1 MSADATLGA
10 TTDRALEA
18 AASGAGTAATP
29 AQTLRWLRAAAERR
43 VGVIATASVPLIG
56 LFICM
61 AGTRTP
67 VLVPQSIAL
76 WPLASGMAGPLQY
89 IGISLS
95 VGETVVAL
103 MVLIAAYLAAIRY
116 ADQVP
121 TRLTVW
127 AIAAFTLIVLI
138 GPPLFSTDVFS
149 YQAYARMFAHYHINP
164 YVHGPDTIALDP
176 IYNYVGAKWI
186 ATPSV
191 YGPLF
196 TFLSAVFAMTSV
208 AFSEFAFKLIA
219 AAASAGT
226 MVLIWKAAKR
236 RGVSPA
242 RGIALFGLN
251 PMVTL
256 YAVGGG
262 HNDMLMLLLST
273 AGVYATLLHRDRG
286 AGALITTSVAVKL
299 TGAIVLPFA
308 LISDATHS
316 RSRWRSFIVGTAA
329 VTVLVAT
336 ASYLAFGTGVLHL
349 ASTLQT
355 VQAEG
360 AWQSLP
366 GVVFSLARVP
376 VAAGV
381 RFADEALLAGIV
393 LWLLWR
399 VWKGRLD
406 WIEAAAW
413 ATFAVLATAWSLL
426 PWYVCWLMP
435 LVALTSERRL
445 WRVATV
451 ATLMC
456 SAIMIATCFPSS
468 GWL

>member
-1 MSADATLGA
+1 MSVEATIGA
-10 TTDRALEA
+10 TSEG
-18 AASGAGTAATP
+18 SMEVVAGSSVPTP
-29 AQTLRWLRAAAERR
+29 AQTLRWLRAAAGPR
-43 VGVIATASVPLIG
+43 VGIAATVAIPLLG
-56 LFICM
+56 LLLCM

-76 WPLASGMAGPLQY
+76 WPLVSGMAGPLKY
-89 IGISLS
+89 VGLSLS
-95 VGETVVAL
+95 IGEVAA
-103 MVLIAAYLAAIRY
+103 MLIALVAAYLAAIRY

-121 TRLTVW
+121 ARVTIW

-164 YVHGPDTIALDP
+164 YVHGPDTIQLDP

-208 AFSEFAFKLIA
+208 AFNEFAFKLIA

-226 MVLIWKAAKR
+226 MALIWRAAPR

-242 RGIALFGLN
+242 RGVALFGLN
-251 PMVTL
+251 PLVTL
-256 YAVGGG
+256 YGVGGG

-273 AGVYATLLHRDRG
+273 AGVYATIVRRDRG
-286 AGALITTSVAVKL
+286 AGALITTSAAVKL

-308 LISDATHS
+308 LLSDAAHDRT
-316 RSRWRSFIVGTAA
+316 RWRRFIAGTVA
-329 VTVLVAT
+329 VTVVVAA
-336 ASYLAFGTGVLHL
+336 ASYIAFGTGVLQL
-349 ASTLQT
+349 PGTLQT
-355 VQAEG
+355 VQSEG

-366 GVVFSLARVP
+366 GAIFSLARLP
-376 VAAGV
+376 VAPAV
-381 RFADEALLAGIV
+381 RFGDEALVAGSS

-413 ATFAVLATAWSLL
+413 ATFMVLATAWALL
-426 PWYVCWLMP
+426 PWYACWLMP
-435 LVALTSERRL
+435 LVALTSNRRL
-445 WRVATV
+445 WQVATV
-451 ATLMC
+451 ATMMC
-456 SAIMIATCFPSS
+456 SAIMIANCFPNLN
-468 GWL
+468 WL